1 MRQRFSLAAMQDRYA
16 GDIGDYFKFALLRRL
31 IPESRSQTLGVA
43 WYRVPNEQG
52 NEDGKYIRYTEKP
65 DFWSGMCPASFRE
78 LAQIARAGAG
88 RSVAA
93 LQATGLLGDA
103 VFHSAYVPTPSAA
116 HRKQERGE
124 WFTGVVLAMKGCGT
138 VFVDPDNGLEP
149 EGYNPGGAKAHKSIT
164 REEVRELAQG
174 RALVIYHHQTRRK
187 DGHLSEIDHL
197 HTLLRQ
203 DGLDVKGS
211 VRARSWSPRLFILVG
226 ATDAQVRAAR
236 HFAAKSHNEAHW
248 FAADERAA
256 DRDLPRSG
264 SRERW

>member
-1 MRQRFSLAAMQDRYA
+1 MQDRYA

-31 IPESRSQTLGVA
+31 VSEARRQTLGVA

-52 NEDGKYIRYTEKP
+52 NEDGKYTRYTENP
-65 DFWSGMCPASFRE
+65 DFWCGLCPASFTK

-103 VFHSAYVPTPSAA
+103 VFHSDYVPTPAAA
-116 HRKQERGE
+116 HRERE
-124 WFTGVVLAMKGCGT
+124 RSQWFKGVVLAMKGCGT

-149 EGYNPGGAKAHKSIT
+149 EGYKPGGAKAHKSIT
-164 REEVRELAQG
+164 REEVLKLAQG

-197 HTLLRQ
+197 HALLRQ

-211 VRARSWSPRLFILVG
+211 VRARPWAPRLFILVG
-226 ATDAQVRAAR
+226 ASDSQVRAAR
-236 HFAAKSHNEAHW
+236 DFAAKSHEEAHW

-256 DRDLPRSG
+256 DRVLPKSG
-264 SRERW
+264 SRVWW